1 MKKEEIRQQMK
12 NLSHQC
18 HREIN
23 ESGARSILNGLEF
36 DVVMQFGTCV
46 VGLKVVC
53 LFFMMRN
60 RGKGIADRPDNYIR
74 LDAGY
79 L

>member
-1 MKKEEIRQQMK
+1 MKKEEIRKQMK

-23 ESGARSILNGLEF
+23 ESGARWILSGLEF

-53 LFFMMRN
+53 LFLY
-60 RGKGIADRPDNYIR
+60 DEE
-74 LDAGY
+74 
-79 L
+79 

>member
-1 MKKEEIRQQMK
+1 MKKEEIRQQMQ
-12 NLSHQC
+12 NLSHQCHHQC

-23 ESGARSILNGLEF
+23 ESGARWILSGLEF

-53 LFFMMRN
+53 LFLY
-60 RGKGIADRPDNYIR
+60 DEE
-74 LDAGY
+74 
-79 L
+79 